1 MTSNKYIILLI
12 STFALL
18 LVSFFVLVLIVF
30 SFNLEIQSYITS
42 AAVVLIT
49 YPVTMISVSSYLIG
63 RAIFVPKDVV
73 VNKYYPIAFILFVYL
88 IVTAVSYDFL
98 VNDKGMTVAQYAI
111 NSSMLIITLVIL
123 PMLLARPNRLVLKL
137 MAKVHR
143 GF

>member
-73 VNKYYPIAFILFVYL
+73 VNKYYPVAFILFVYL
-88 IVTAVSYDFL
+88 VVAPISYDFL
-98 VNDKGMTVAQYAI
+98 VNDKGMAI
-111 NSSMLIITLVIL
+111 SEYVINFSILTIILVVM
-123 PMLLARPNRLVLKL
+123 PMLLSRTNRLVLKL
-137 MAKVHR
+137 MAKVHK

>member
-1 MTSNKYIILLI
+1 MTSNRYIILLI

-30 SFNLEIQSYITS
+30 GFNLEIQSYITS

-73 VNKYYPIAFILFVYL
+73 VNKYYPVAFILFVYL
-88 IVTAVSYDFL
+88 VVAPISYDFL
-98 VNDKGMTVAQYAI
+98 VNDKGMAI
-111 NSSMLIITLVIL
+111 AEYVINFSILTIILVVL

-137 MAKVHR
+137 MAKVHK